1 MILARFLPFTIY
13 SLFFTALGVGT
24 TLAFATPGQTQSL
37 TPKTAI
43 AQTLTESQRQ
53 AITEKAKAYLTL
65 ISKGDFAQARTLLAP
80 DLQKEWSDD
89 RLKALWQRDLVEQFG
104 PVQKFLDSSV
114 IDIIN
119 GDIVKLTVKFEKG
132 QQDFLLTFNKQQALI
147 AANWTSGKS
156 IDYLVEEFFD
166 ALQNKDYA
174 KARTYLSPLL
184 KAEIFPD
191 RIQKRW
197 ESIIAKNGDLRK
209 VLDVDVKPANIL
221 DAPDVAIA
229 TLKFTRGVQ
238 EFFIFFD
245 RNRAIMNVDFPQN

>member
-1 MILARFLPFTIY
+1 MILARFLPFAGHP
-13 SLFFTALGVGT
+13 LLVVCLGIST
-24 TLAFATPGQTQSL
+24 TFGLAMPSHAQSL

-65 ISKGDFAQARTLLAP
+65 INKGDFAQARTLLAP
-80 DLQKEWSDD
+80 ELQKEWSAD
-89 RLKALWQRDLVEQFG
+89 RLKDLWQREFLDQFG

-119 GDIVKLTVKFEKG
+119 GDIVKLTVQLEKG
-132 QQDFLLTFNKQQALI
+132 QQDVLLTFNKQQALI

-156 IDYLVEEFFD
+156 IDHIVEEFFD

-191 RIQKRW
+191 RIQRRW
-197 ESIIAKNGDLRK
+197 ERIIAKNGNLRK

-245 RNRAIMNVDFPQN
+245 RNRAIMNVDFPQD

>member
-53 AITEKAKAYLTL
+53 VITEKAKAYLTL

-156 IDYLVEEFFD
+156 IDHLVEEFFD

-174 KARTYLSPLL
+174 KARTYLSPL
-184 KAEIFPD
+184 
-191 RIQKRW
+191 
-197 ESIIAKNGDLRK
+197 
-209 VLDVDVKPANIL
+209 
-221 DAPDVAIA
+221 
-229 TLKFTRGVQ
+229 
-238 EFFIFFD
+238 
-245 RNRAIMNVDFPQN
+245 